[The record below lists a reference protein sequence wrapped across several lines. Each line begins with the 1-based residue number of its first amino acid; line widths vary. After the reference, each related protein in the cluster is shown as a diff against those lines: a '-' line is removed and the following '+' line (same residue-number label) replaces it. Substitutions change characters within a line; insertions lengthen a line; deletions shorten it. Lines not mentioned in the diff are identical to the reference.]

1 MVVDVIF
8 LNTYTCT
15 CPAKEQAQVLQ
26 VLQVQALQ
34 VQVPAL
40 LRASRILQVQVPAQQ
55 GGEREL
61 SRKCVLSSDYSLLS
75 SSLPA
80 PEADHD
86 ENYVGG
92 VGDGIR

>member
-1 MVVDVIF
+1 MLFFSI
-8 LNTYTCT
+8 LILA
-15 CPAKEQAQVLQ
+15 PAQLKSKHKYYKYYKYKHYKYKY
-26 VLQVQALQ
+26 
-34 VQVPAL
+34 PAL